1 MKMLTLKK
9 QAARCVGT
17 LALSGLLSGCAL
29 FCPPDVQSLDSSV
42 ETEADTPET
51 IDTATRNQ
59 IAGCD
64 ITLSDP
70 YLWRN
75 WQPIVATPGS
85 DGGSPLRASVL
96 LVIVNR
102 GDAKRSITW
111 KGFLVDAANNQ
122 FPLRFTDRS
131 QTPQHFATLEPGD
144 TYQADLVAHNG
155 PYLPV
160 GSSASINFDFEI
172 NGDHT
177 GHLSSVSVNV
187 ERTD

>member
-1 MKMLTLKK
+1 MKIFTLKK
-9 QAARCVGT
+9 EAARCISV
-17 LALSGLLSGCAL
+17 LAVSGLLSGCAV
-29 FCPPDVQSLDSSV
+29 FWPPDVQSLDPSV
-42 ETEADTPET
+42 ETEADTSKAL
-51 IDTATRNQ
+51 DTAARNQ

-75 WQPIVATPGS
+75 WQPIVANPGS

-111 KGFLVDAANNQ
+111 KGFLVDAADNQ

-131 QTPQHFATLEPGD
+131 QTPQHFVTLEPGD
-144 TYQADLVAHNG
+144 TYQAGLMAHNG

-160 GSSASINFDFEI
+160 GSSASINFDFEV
-172 NGDHT
+172 NSGHT
-177 GHLSSVSVNV
+177 GHLSSVPVNV